1 MSERG
6 GLSQTPS
13 AGRARL
19 VGAPGPQSPRAV
31 ALEVLRRVEA
41 TQAYANLLLDARLG
55 SGRLSAPDR
64 ALATELTYG
73 VLRWQGRLDWILGQ
87 VLDRPIASLERTVR
101 LTLRLGTYQACL
113 LSRVPDFAVVDE
125 AVELVRRQ
133 GRPEAAGFVNAV
145 LRAAIRWRDRG
156 EAGPPEGSIEYWS
169 SIGSHPRWLAERWFG
184 RLGAV
189 EAGALMASNNTVPP
203 TTLVVNP
210 LRAEPAAIQAALA
223 ASVPAVTP
231 GRYVPEALSVRGAG
245 RIADL
250 PGFREGW
257 LVPMDEAGVLPV
269 LALDP
274 QPGERILDA
283 CAGGG
288 GKSALLGA
296 RVGSHGE
303 VVALDI
309 SPRAIRRLETAAARL
324 GLEMVRPRLGDCR
337 TAGGMEGKPF
347 ARVLLDA
354 PCTGL
359 GTIRRRP
366 EIKWR
371 RSPADMARA
380 ADLQG
385 ALLEGVAAAVAPG
398 GVLVY
403 STCSL
408 EPEETDAVGAGFLA
422 AHPEFQ
428 PDEVPA
434 TSAEVRALAAGPG
447 TLRAWPHRHG
457 TDGFYVL
464 RLRRVS

>member
-1 MSERG
+1 MSERD
-6 GLSQTPS
+6 GLSAAASVRRTRRV
-13 AGRARL
+13 AGP
-19 VGAPGPQSPRAV
+19 APESPRAV

-55 SGRLSAPDR
+55 KSRLSAADR

-87 VLDRPIASLERTVR
+87 VLDRPLASLERTVR
-101 LTLRLGTYQACL
+101 LTLRLGAYQACL

-125 AVELVRRQ
+125 AVELARRR
-133 GRPEAAGFVNAV
+133 GRREAAGFVNAV
-145 LRAAIRWRDRG
+145 LRAIIRWRDRG
-156 EAGPPEGSIEYWS
+156 EPGPPEGSIEYWS
-169 SIGSHPRWLAERWFG
+169 SIGSHPRWLAERWIG

-189 EAGALMASNNTVPP
+189 EAGALMAANNAVPP
-203 TTLVVNP
+203 TTMVVNA
-210 LRAEPAAIQAALA
+210 LRAEPAAVRAALA
-223 ASVPAVTP
+223 ASVAAVTP
-231 GRYVPEALSVRGAG
+231 GRYVADALSVKGAG

-257 LVPMDEAGVLPV
+257 LVPMDEAGALPV

-274 QPGERILDA
+274 QPGERVLDA

-296 RVGSHGE
+296 RVGSRGE
-303 VVALDI
+303 VVALDS
-309 SPRAIRRLETAAARL
+309 SPRAIRRLEAAKARL
-324 GLEMVRPRLGDCR
+324 GLEMVQPRFGDCR
-337 TAGGMEGKPF
+337 ATGTGDGPF

-371 RSPADMARA
+371 RSPADIPRA
-380 ADLQG
+380 AGLQD
-385 ALLEGVAAAVAPG
+385 ALLEGVAGAVAPG

-408 EPEETDAVGAGFLA
+408 EPEETDAVAARFLA
-422 AHPEFQ
+422 AHPEFR
-428 PDEVPA
+428 PDEPPWA
-434 TSAEVRALAAGPG
+434 GAEVQALAAGPG

-464 RLRRVS
+464 RLRRVN

>member
-6 GLSQTPS
+6 GLGPAPSVRRTPG
-13 AGRARL
+13 AGGPAA
-19 VGAPGPQSPRAV
+19 VGPRAV
-31 ALEVLRRVEA
+31 ALDVLRRVEA

-55 SGRLSAPDR
+55 ASRLSAADR

-73 VLRWQGRLDWILGQ
+73 VLRWRGRIDWILGQ

-101 LTLRLGTYQACL
+101 LTLRLGAYQACL
-113 LSRVPDFAVVDE
+113 LSRVPDFAAVDE
-125 AVELVRRQ
+125 AVELARRQ

-145 LRAAIRWRDRG
+145 LRAVIRWRDRG
-156 EAGPPEGSIEYWS
+156 EAGPPEDSLEYWS
-169 SIGSHPRWLAERWFG
+169 SIGSHPRWLAERWIERMG
-184 RLGAV
+184 PV
-189 EAGALMASNNTVPP
+189 EAGALMAANNTVPP
-203 TTLVVNP
+203 ATMVVNGV
-210 LRAEPAAIQAALA
+210 RAEPPAVRAALA
-223 ASVPAVTP
+223 AVATVTT
-231 GRYVPEALSVRGAG
+231 GRYVAEALSVKGAG
-245 RIADL
+245 RIAEL

-257 LVPMDEAGVLPV
+257 LVPMDEAGALPV

-274 QPGERILDA
+274 QPGERVLDA

-296 RVGSHGE
+296 RVGPRGE
-303 VVALDI
+303 VVALDS
-309 SPRAIRRLETAAARL
+309 SPRAIRRLGAAKSRL

-337 TAGGMEGKPF
+337 AAMGKGDGPF

-371 RSPADMARA
+371 RTAADIPRA
-380 ADLQG
+380 AALQD
-385 ALLEGVAAAVAPG
+385 ALLEGVAGAVSPG

-408 EPEETDAVGAGFLA
+408 EPEETEAVAARFLA

-428 PDEVPA
+428 PDDPPGLA
-434 TSAEVRALAAGPG
+434 AAVRALAAGPG

-464 RLRRVS
+464 RLRRVN